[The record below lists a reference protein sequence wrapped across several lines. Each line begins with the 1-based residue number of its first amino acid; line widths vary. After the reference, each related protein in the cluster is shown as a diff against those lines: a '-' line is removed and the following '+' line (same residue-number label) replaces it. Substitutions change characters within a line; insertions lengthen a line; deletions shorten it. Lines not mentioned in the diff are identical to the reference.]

1 MVRVYTIDSTPEG
14 EGIVSVYLV
23 VGDRYSAL
31 IDAGPS
37 NGSSRVLEFIRRLGL
52 NVDYI
57 VLTHV
62 HIDHGGGAGALSRA
76 LGSRVLVHPRGLKHI
91 VDPSVLWEQS
101 RQALG
106 PVAFYYG
113 EPTPVEESRA
123 LQVEDGFILD
133 LGGATLKVIHT
144 PGHASHHMSVYLV
157 EEGLMFTG
165 DSAGVVVDGVVR
177 VPTTPA
183 PFKPKLYLASLERM
197 ISERPGRV
205 AVAHY
210 GVVEDG
216 LGYLKWHLEEMRLWL
231 DEVSRIVAM
240 GVTDPVGVAEKL
252 AERLENARIARS
264 SRIAHLYYNTV
275 AGITRAVLDG
285 EWP

>member
-1 MVRVYTIDSTPEG
+1 MVRIYTIDSTPEG

-31 IDAGPS
+31 VDAGPS

-62 HIDHGGGAGALSRA
+62 HIDHGGGAGTLSRA
-76 LGSRVLVHPRGLKHI
+76 LGSRVLVHPRGLKHV

-123 LQVEDGFILD
+123 LQVEDGFTLD

-183 PFKPKLYLASLERM
+183 PFKPKLYLVSLERM

-216 LGYLKWHLEEMRLWL
+216 LGYLRWHLEEMRLWL

>member
-1 MVRVYTIDSTPEG
+1 MVKVYTIDSTPEG

-37 NGSSRVLEFIRRLGL
+37 NGSSRVLEFVRRLGL
-52 NVDYI
+52 GVDYL

-62 HIDHGGGAGALSRA
+62 HIDHGGGAGALSRT
-76 LGSRVLVHPRGLKHI
+76 LGSQVFVHPRGLKHV
-91 VDPSVLWEQS
+91 VDPSFLWEQS

-106 PVAFYYG
+106 PVALYYG
-113 EPTPVEESRA
+113 EPTPVENSRA
-123 LQVEDGFILD
+123 FQIEDGALLD
-133 LGGATLKVIHT
+133 LGGVTLKVIHT
-144 PGHASHHMSVYLV
+144 PGHASHHLSVYLV
-157 EEGLMFTG
+157 EEGLMFSG
-165 DSAGVVVDGVVR
+165 DSAGVFIDGSVR
-177 VPTTPA
+177 VPTTPV
-183 PFKPKLYLASLERM
+183 PLKPKLYIESLERM
-197 ISERPGRV
+197 IAERPGRV

-216 LGYLKWHLEEMRLWL
+216 LGYLRWHLEEMRLWL

-240 GVTDPVGVAEKL
+240 GVVDPVDVAERL
-252 AERLENARIARS
+252 AERLDNARIARS
-264 SRIAHLYYNTV
+264 SRISHLYYNTV

>member
-37 NGSSRVLEFIRRLGL
+37 NGSSRVLEFVRRLGL

-62 HIDHGGGAGALSRA
+62 HIDHGGGAGTLSRA